1 MTEKDDALGDLR
13 DADVLKALCW
23 AWDSAVQHALD
34 SYEPTTGHHQGWV
47 GYTAWTILV
56 DRLDR
61 VFSCERFSVNP
72 NDTFEVG
79 EDLVA
84 EGLLSGEYEAMPR
97 LIPGLVVRDD
107 LNGSPGWR
115 YKEWRFLLQSFGG
128 KDVDSIPWPQAR
140 PTKKAVATQPY
151 PDEMVLPGF
160 EQLMAIDVLA
170 DVLKTPVSDLTV
182 VTLVAA
188 WAIDA
193 HTKGSELHLGRP
205 RYNRKGSE
213 AWHWRVELR
222 NGPPDGRQGIDPIP
236 ATPPKSPSPQ
246 EVQDAEVTLRA
257 MPRKANSQKDE
268 G

>member
-1 MTEKDDALGDLR
+1 MTEKDDALGDLG
-13 DADVLKALCW
+13 DAAVLKALCW
-23 AWDSAVQHALD
+23 AWDSAAKQALD
-34 SYEPTTGHHQGWV
+34 SYEPTTGHDQGWV
-47 GYTAWTILV
+47 GYTAWKFFT

-61 VFSCERFSVNP
+61 VFSCERFFVHP
-72 NDTFEVG
+72 DDPFESG
-79 EDLVA
+79 GDLVA
-84 EGLLSGEYEAMPR
+84 EGLLSGEYKAMPR
-97 LIPGLVVRDD
+97 LTPGLVVRDD
-107 LNGSPGWR
+107 LHGSPGWR

-140 PTKKAVATQPY
+140 PTKRAVAAQPY

-170 DVLKTPVSDLTV
+170 DVFNASTNDFTV

-193 HTKGSELHLGRP
+193 HTKVSALHLGRP

-222 NGPPDGRQGIDPIP
+222 NGPPEGRQSREPIST
-236 ATPPKSPSPQ
+236 TPPKTPPP
-246 EVQDAEVTLRA
+246 QDARDVEVTLRA
-257 MPRKANSQKDE
+257 TPREANSQKE
-268 G
+268 